1 MAYDP
6 SFGVKLTLTFGMFAN
21 VIRTLG
27 GERLF
32 KYVEASD
39 NMEIFGAF
47 ALTEVAHGT
56 NARGMRTTATYDPE
70 SESFVINSPDFE
82 AAKCW
87 VGNLG
92 KTCTHAIVY
101 AQLFTPD
108 GKCHGLNAFLVPI
121 RDTKTLLAHPG
132 VIVGDLGEKI
142 GLNGVD
148 NGFVMFKTY
157 KIPRENLLSRTGDV
171 TKEGEYVTPFK
182 DKRKRLGAS
191 LGALSGGRVS
201 ICGIAAAYLNKAITI
216 AIRYSAARRQ
226 FGPEEGGE
234 EYPVLEYQ
242 AQQYRLLP
250 HLAAAYATCIF
261 SQWIAQQHGD
271 MTMKS
276 FSGEQVADMGME
288 LHALSSA
295 AKPCCT
301 WQARDTI
308 QECREA
314 CGGHGYLKVSGLGDL
329 RNDNDANCT
338 YEGENNVLIQ
348 QASNWLLGILNR
360 GVENFKT
367 ESPLGSA
374 SFLTNFNKLIKL
386 RFNRNK
392 TQDSNE
398 ILQALNW
405 LCASLLQKTGDK
417 AKELNAKGDLPFNV
431 RNNIQAFNAN
441 NLAIVYAQRNVYW
454 VFKTWA
460 DSQVDSSEKAAV
472 QDLVL
477 LYGLQ
482 LLIKHSGFF
491 YQGGY
496 FSSSTDL
503 PAVENAILEL
513 LLKVKRN
520 AIALVDAISYP
531 DFVLNSALGQSD
543 GEVYKNL
550 EVALTQ
556 SPGVYER
563 PTWWKDVVF
572 KESYLASKL

>member
-1 MAYDP
+1 MAYD
-6 SFGVKLTLTFGMFAN
+6 SSYAVKLTLTFGMFAN

-27 GERLF
+27 GDRLY

-56 NARGMRTTATYDPE
+56 NARGMRTTATYDPK
-70 SESFVINSPDFE
+70 SECFIIHSPDFE

-92 KTCTHAIVY
+92 KTCSHAVVY
-101 AQLFTPD
+101 AQLYTPD

-121 RDTKTLLAHPG
+121 RDTKTMLAHPG
-132 VIVGDLGEKI
+132 VLVGDLGEKI

-148 NGFVMFKTY
+148 NGFVMFNQY

-201 ICGIAAAYLNKAITI
+201 ICGIAATYLNKAITI

-226 FGPEEGGE
+226 FGPVEGGE
-234 EYPVLEYQ
+234 EFPVLEYQ
-242 AQQYRLLP
+242 AQQHRLLP

-261 SQWIAQQHGD
+261 SQWISKQHGD
-271 MTMKS
+271 MTIKS
-276 FSGEQVADMGME
+276 FSGEQVADIGME

-314 CGGHGYLKVSGLGDL
+314 CGGHGYLKVAGLGDL

-348 QASNWLLGILNR
+348 QASNWLLGIAAR

-374 SFLTNFNKLIKL
+374 AFLTEFNQILKL
-386 RFNRNK
+386 RFNSSRVQS
-392 TQDSNE
+392 TEEMLSG
-398 ILQALNW
+398 LNW
-405 LCASLLQKTGDK
+405 LCAHLLKKTSDK
-417 AKELNAKGDLPFNV
+417 ARQLNTDGQSPFDV

-441 NLAIVYAQRNVYW
+441 SLAVVYAQRNVYW
-454 VFKTWA
+454 VFKNWA
-460 DSQVDSSEKAAV
+460 EGLTDSPEKQAAME
-472 QDLVL
+472 LVL
-477 LYGLQ
+477 LYGLN
-482 LLIKHSGFF
+482 LLVKHSGLL

-496 FSSSTDL
+496 FNSSDDL
-503 PAVENAILEL
+503 PAVERTILDL
-513 LLKVKRN
+513 LVKVKRN
-520 AIALVDAISYP
+520 AVALVDTIAYP
-531 DFVLNSALGQSD
+531 DFILNSALGLSD

-550 EVALTQ
+550 EAAITQ

-563 PTWWKDVVF
+563 PTWWKDIVF
-572 KESYLASKL
+572 KESYLAPKL